1 MQTKLAKAY
10 RNTPLGDEADR
21 ILRSCVHCGFCNAT
35 CPTYQLLGDEL
46 DGPRGRIYQIKQV
59 LEGAPVSIETRN
71 HLDRCLTCRS
81 CESTCPSGVQYARL
95 ADIGRAV
102 VEKRVPRDRKERLR
116 RWGMRQI
123 LPKRWR
129 FAVALR
135 LARWFR
141 SKLPADLAAHL
152 PAQRAAPGRW
162 PKVRHTRRVLL
173 LQGCVQPTLAPDI
186 DAAAARVFDA
196 IGVSA
201 ERISI
206 GCCGAV
212 AYHLN
217 AQEDGLN
224 TARRAI
230 DRICAGLDRGAEA
243 VVLSASGCAS
253 FVAEYG
259 HLFERDAEYAAK
271 AARVVAALRDPS
283 QIVADG
289 RDVLAERFAAQP
301 VVMAR
306 VAFQSPCSLQHGLRV
321 RGQVES
327 LLALAGYTCTPVAD
341 AHLCCGSAGTY
352 SILQPELSGQ
362 LRKNKLAALH
372 AGGAER
378 IATANI
384 GCLTHLATGTETPV
398 DHWLQLLDARL
409 R

>member
-196 IGVSA
+196 IGISA

-289 RDVLAERFAAQP
+289 RDVLAQRFAAQP

-321 RGQVES
+321 RDQVES